1 MSRRSITAYL
11 AAAALAVG
19 SVPLMAQ
26 EKQSGA
32 RPNGG
37 GQSSGSAVSRPS
49 GGGGG
54 GGSGSSSSS
63 GSSNSGSEGGG
74 FARRAG
80 EAQSARERSSGERS
94 TGRAVPRGES
104 SSGDR
109 GRVSGGSSSAASG
122 SRGNNEQQAVPRGAR
137 PRDGRSAIGSAVER
151 GTVPSRGYIDP
162 IYRYRHYY
170 NYYPYGYYWP
180 GYGYGLGYF
189 YDPWMWGSPYGYG
202 GSYDPYYGG
211 GGYAYSQG
219 RYADLGSVRLRVKPA
234 DAQVFVDGYFMG
246 DIDSFDGVFQKLT
259 LESGAHRIEIRA
271 EGFEPVQFEVMIV
284 PGETITYKGD
294 LKRIQ

>member
-19 SVPLMAQ
+19 AVPLLAQ
-26 EKQSGA
+26 EQQSGA

-54 GGSGSSSSS
+54 GERGGSSSA
-63 GSSNSGSEGGG
+63 GSNSGSDRGG
-74 FARRAG
+74 FARQAG
-80 EAQSARERSSGERS
+80 EAAAARERSGNDRS

-109 GRVSGGSSSAASG
+109 SRVSGGSSSISG
-122 SRGNNEQQAVPRGAR
+122 GRDANDQRAVPRGAR
-137 PRDGRSAIGSAVER
+137 PREGREALGSAVPR
-151 GTVPSRGYIDP
+151 GTVPGHGYSDP
-162 IYRYRHYY
+162 IYRYRYYY

-202 GSYDPYYGG
+202 YYAPYSG
-211 GGYAYSQG
+211 GGYAYSQE
-219 RYADLGSVRLRVKPA
+219 RYADLGSVRLKVKPA
-234 DAQVFVDGYFMG
+234 HAQVFVDGYFMG

-259 LESGAHRIEIRA
+259 LEAGARRIEIRA
-271 EGFEPVQFEVMIV
+271 EGYEPVQFEVMVV